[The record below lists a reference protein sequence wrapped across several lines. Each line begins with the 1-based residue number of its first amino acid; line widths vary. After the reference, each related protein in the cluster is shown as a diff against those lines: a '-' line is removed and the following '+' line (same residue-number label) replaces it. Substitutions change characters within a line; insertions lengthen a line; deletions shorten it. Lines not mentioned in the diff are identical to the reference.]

1 MSGQQYR
8 IDFPSSKTSAASSV
22 RYDFSGEQEIRKR
35 QDAISEMANQ
45 KLKALYEGDVMAAMA
60 ASKRIRAL
68 RDSISGIQPV
78 KVEAESSQRVADLDG
93 PRLHATKPAA
103 GGGAR
108 TAPQGAPSSSRSAPP
123 DETPRVRLP
132 GSRPYDDDAIDTDV
146 AVNTRRKTPADERDP
161 NKKPGTVTG

>member
-1 MSGQQYR
+1 MAGQQYR
-8 IDFPSSKTSAASSV
+8 IDYPSSKTSAASSV

-78 KVEAESSQRVADLDG
+78 KVEAESSHHVADIDG
-93 PRLHATKPAA
+93 PRLHASKPAPE
-103 GGGAR
+103 R
-108 TAPQGAPSSSRSAPP
+108 PEPKEEAPLSDVSINAPRRAP
-123 DETPRVRLP
+123 
-132 GSRPYDDDAIDTDV
+132 GDDP
-146 AVNTRRKTPADERDP
+146 K
-161 NKKPGTVTG
+161 KKPGTVTV

>member
-1 MSGQQYR
+1 MADQQYR
-8 IDFPSSKTSAASSV
+8 IDYPSSRVASSSST

-78 KVEAESSQRVADLDG
+78 KVEAESSHQTADMDG
-93 PRLHATKPAA
+93 PTLHARAPA
-103 GGGAR
+103 
-108 TAPQGAPSSSRSAPP
+108 
-123 DETPRVRLP
+123 LF
-132 GSRPYDDDAIDTDV
+132 RPEPEEEAQVTDV
-146 AVNTRRKTPADERDP
+146 SMNAPRRMPGDDP
-161 NKKPGTVTG
+161 KKKPGTVTV